1 VLDRILSP
9 LTSRFGWA
17 RTGLAVQKRF
27 GAVQGG
33 PLASYITLAAFL
45 SLFPLL
51 LVGIAVLGL
60 FASRGDVAKTVI
72 EQLSLTGD
80 AAKLVRETLKTAA
93 DSKRSASIL
102 GLAGLLWGG
111 LGLVNTLETAFGAV
125 WQAEGRG
132 LKDRGYALL
141 WLVGAAVL
149 LGASVVATAAAGLLP
164 AALTW
169 LSLVPTLLVD
179 TALWLWTFKALTSR
193 AGLPWRAHLPGAI
206 LGAVGFEVL
215 KIVGGVYVPRLVG
228 ASSAL
233 YGSLG
238 VVFALLAWLALFG
251 RLCVYAACLN
261 VVRWEEG
268 HGTVHVDIEVPSV
281 PDEAD
286 PVTATRAG
294 RALPHHDPF
303 ARS

>member
-1 VLDRILSP
+1 MLERIVSP
-9 LTSRFGWA
+9 LTSRYGWA
-17 RTGLAVQKRF
+17 RTALAVQQRF

-60 FASRGDVAKTVI
+60 VAGRADSDVAGAVI

-80 AAKLVRETLKTAA
+80 AAELVRETLQTAS
-93 DSKRSASIL
+93 DSKRAASII
-102 GLAGLLWGG
+102 GLAGLLWSG

-125 WQAEGRG
+125 WQTEGRG
-132 LKDRGYALL
+132 LKDRAYAFL
-141 WLVGAAVL
+141 WLGGAVVL
-149 LGASVVATAAAGLLP
+149 LLGSVAATAAAGFLP
-164 AALTW
+164 DALTW
-169 LSLVPTLLVD
+169 LSLLPTLVVD
-179 TALWLWTFKALTSR
+179 VALWLWTFSALTTR
-193 AGLPWRAHLPGAI
+193 TGLPWRAHLPGAI

-228 ASSAL
+228 SSSAL

-251 RLCVYAACLN
+251 RLAVYAACLN
-261 VVRWEEG
+261 VVRWEDR
-268 HGTVHVDIEVPSV
+268 HGTVRVDLEVPNV
-281 PDEAD
+281 PEEAD
-286 PVTATRAG
+286 PVAATRAG
-294 RALPHHDPF
+294 RALPT
-303 ARS
+303 A

>member
-1 VLDRILSP
+1 MLERLLSP

-17 RTGLAVQKRF
+17 RTALAVQQRF

-60 FASRGDVAKTVI
+60 FAARTDVAGSVI
-72 EQLSLTGD
+72 DQLSLTGETAD
-80 AAKLVRETLKTAA
+80 LVRETLDTASS
-93 DSKRSASIL
+93 SKRTASII
-102 GLAGLLWGG
+102 GTAGLLWSG

-132 LKDRGYALL
+132 LKDRGFAML
-141 WLVGAAVL
+141 WLAGAGVL
-149 LGASVVATAAAGLLP
+149 LAASVAATAAAGRFLP
-164 AALTW
+164 DVLTL
-169 LSLVPTLLVD
+169 LSLVPTLLVSV
-179 TALWLWTFKALTSR
+179 ALWLWTFMALTTR
-193 AGLPWRAHLPGAI
+193 TGLPWKAHLPGAI
-206 LGAVGFEVL
+206 LGAIGFELL
-215 KIVGGVYVPRLVG
+215 KLVGGVYVPRIVG
-228 ASSAL
+228 SSSAL

-261 VVRWEEG
+261 VVRWEKR
-268 HGTVHVDIEVPSV
+268 HGTVHVDLEVPNV
-281 PDEAD
+281 PQEAD
-286 PVTATRAG
+286 PVAATRAG
-294 RALPHHDPF
+294 RALPTT
-303 ARS
+303 